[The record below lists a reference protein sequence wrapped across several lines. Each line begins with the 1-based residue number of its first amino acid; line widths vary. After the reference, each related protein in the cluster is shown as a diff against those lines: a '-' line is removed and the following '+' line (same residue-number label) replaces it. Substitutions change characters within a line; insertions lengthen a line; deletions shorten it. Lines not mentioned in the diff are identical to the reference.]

1 MVNRESSM
9 SLRQAIHFDD
19 SRRLRRALQD
29 APRVA
34 WRYHK
39 ATRFIDNMLLCIG
52 NRENCW
58 KWMFTWNLLNFPKKL
73 CLPFNLQN
81 LWIWTYFLANSI
93 FYHILPPEPIHNQN
107 TGGPTGWCLPG
118 LPQRGP
124 KFLPKVERS
133 VWQLAVQVGSQSI
146 SPLFWA
152 LRSWAWSGSFWG
164 AIW

>member
-52 NRENCW
+52 NRENGCSLGI
-58 KWMFTWNLLNFPKKL
+58 F
-73 CLPFNLQN
+73 
-81 LWIWTYFLANSI
+81 WI
-93 FYHILPPEPIHNQN
+93 
-107 TGGPTGWCLPG
+107 C
-118 LPQRGP
+118 
-124 KFLPKVERS
+124 PKV
-133 VWQLAVQVGSQSI
+133 VFAV
-146 SPLFWA
+146 
-152 LRSWAWSGSFWG
+152 
-164 AIW
+164 